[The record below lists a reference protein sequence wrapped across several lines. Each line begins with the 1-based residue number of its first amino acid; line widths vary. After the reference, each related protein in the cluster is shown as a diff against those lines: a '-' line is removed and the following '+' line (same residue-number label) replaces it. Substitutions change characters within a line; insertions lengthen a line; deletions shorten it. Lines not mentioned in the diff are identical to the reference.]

1 MVYSESLPDAVANI
15 SPTINK
21 LLLPMFKEDLVSI
34 SEYFG
39 LRQFFH
45 GGIFYHEEK
54 VEDLYMILS
63 QKGVESFKGFMKV
76 LQDTARK
83 LPSHQEHLNL
93 MTSKMQFTRTA
104 VRKYNSHTCTIVLL
118 PLSAGKTNMD

>member
-1 MVYSESLPDAVANI
+1 MVYSESLSDAVVNL

-21 LLLPMFKEDLVSI
+21 LLLPLFKEDLASI

-54 VEDLYMILS
+54 VEDVYVILS
-63 QKGVESFKGFMKV
+63 QKGVEGLKGFMEV
-76 LQDTARK
+76 LQNTGRRI
-83 LPSHQEHLNL
+83 PSHHQHLNL
-93 MTSKMQFTRTA
+93 IASKLQLTCLLRTA
-104 VRKYNSHTCTIVLL
+104 VRNCNSHTCTVVLSL
-118 PLSAGKTNMD
+118 CCRTS